1 MSVDVLEAVNTA
13 LEALDDARL
22 LRPSR
27 MPLLPNRDRKTDS
40 GDAFR
45 PPLSL
50 TKAEPLIQK
59 IWQP

>member
-50 TKAEPLIQK
+50 TKAES
-59 IWQP
+59 